1 MRLQLFFIT
10 SLHTARH
17 SERGSQCSQYRNQNL
32 HYQFPSFLLHGFYL
46 FAFNF

>member
-17 SERGSQCSQYRNQNL
+17 SERGSQCSQDAHQNL
-32 HYQFPSFLLHGFYL
+32 HNQFPSLLLH
-46 FAFNF
+46 NF